1 MSAKI
6 ETITIEPPVGMSYPA
21 ARQEILKTEIYTCTV
36 CYGKGGKYYD
46 QHSLHGERWEPCS
59 LCKGSGQI
67 QGIITIDWGETGEPK
82 NDFKNGKTKA
92 KLRSKL

>member
-6 ETITIEPPVGMSYPA
+6 ETITIEPPVGMSYPT

-67 QGIITIDWGETGEPK
+67 QGIITIDWGETGKPK